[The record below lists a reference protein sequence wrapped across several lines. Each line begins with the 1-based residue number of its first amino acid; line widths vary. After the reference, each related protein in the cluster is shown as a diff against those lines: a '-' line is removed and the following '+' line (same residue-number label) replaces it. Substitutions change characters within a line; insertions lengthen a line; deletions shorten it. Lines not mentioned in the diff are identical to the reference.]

1 MTGLKSVKEMSGKV
15 IESSCRSGMEDAD
28 SKLSSFVRISCNFLN
43 EEPAKIVRKADQYVE
58 GREFHQN
65 GQVID

>member
-28 SKLSSFVRISCNFLN
+28 SKLSSFVRISVIFLTKN
-43 EEPAKIVRKADQYVE
+43 QPKSLERLAELIC
-58 GREFHQN
+58 G
-65 GQVID
+65 G